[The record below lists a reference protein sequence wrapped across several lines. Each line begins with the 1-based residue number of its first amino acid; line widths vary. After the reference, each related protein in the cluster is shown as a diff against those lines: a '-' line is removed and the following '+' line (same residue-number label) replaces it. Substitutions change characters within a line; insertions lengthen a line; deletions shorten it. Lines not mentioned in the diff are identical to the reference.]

1 MKNRALNPG
10 YAFALCYAAMVCLAI
25 AVNLMPILLTTL
37 RVDLGGRAGLSG
49 EQLGRISAI
58 TFAGLVGGI
67 LFAGPLADRWGGKLF
82 SVLGTL
88 LIGIGL
94 ALLGISPSYSMV
106 LVAVFVMGLGAGI
119 LDMVLSPIIAA
130 LQPDSRATAL
140 NWLHSFYG
148 IGTVITVFLGTLA
161 FRLGIGWRTI
171 SLIFI
176 IVPLLVTLGFLNV
189 DLPPLISD
197 KEGGRTPLRDLC
209 RNSSFVAVNV
219 AIFLGGALELGL
231 AQWLPAYA
239 EMSLGFSKWTGS
251 ISLLAFSSA
260 MALGRIFAG
269 LIGRRVGPITLM
281 LNCCWTSVVL
291 FLLACFAPWHPVALA
306 ASVAVG
312 LAGSCLWPTTLGV
325 ASDRFPRGGASMFG
339 LLAAFGNLGGILMP
353 WLVGVTA
360 DRSSLRLGLAT
371 STACPFL
378 MAFVLLWIQRHP
390 DVEFAQ
396 LGSALVTGTT
406 ADTPE
411 FGGSAG
417 LEPAPSSVRGRR
429 STQPSCT
436 RAFDH
441 RTGSG
446 AGVTCAGPSPSS
458 RSPIP

>member
-1 MKNRALNPG
+1 MKNRDLNPA

-25 AVNLMPILLTTL
+25 AVNLMPIFLTTL
-37 RVDLGGRAGLSG
+37 RLDLGGRAGLTG

-67 LFAGPLADRWGGKLF
+67 LFTGPLADRWGGKLF

-88 LIGIGL
+88 LIGVGL
-94 ALLGISPSYSMV
+94 ALLRIAPGYSMV

-130 LQPDSRATAL
+130 LQPDSRARAL

-148 IGTVITVFLGTLA
+148 IGTVVTVLVGTLA

-176 IVPLLVTLGFLNV
+176 IVPLPVALGFLNV
-189 DLPPLISD
+189 DLPPLVSD
-197 KEGGRTPLRDLC
+197 KEGGRTRLRDLC

-239 EMSLGFSKWTGS
+239 QMSLGFSKSTGGV
-251 ISLLAFSSA
+251 SLLAFSAA

-269 LIGRRVGPITLM
+269 LIGGRVDPIRLM
-281 LNCCWTSVVL
+281 LSCCWTSVML
-291 FLLACFAPWHPVALA
+291 FLLASFAPWPTVALA

-325 ASDRFPRGGASMFG
+325 AADRFPQGGATMFG

-353 WLVGVTA
+353 WLVGVTG
-360 DRSSLRLGLAT
+360 DWSSLRLGLAT
-371 STACPFL
+371 STACPLL
-378 MAFVLLWIQRHP
+378 MAFVLLWMQCRL
-390 DVEFAQ
+390 DAEFAQ
-396 LGSALVTGTT
+396 SGSALAT
-406 ADTPE
+406 
-411 FGGSAG
+411 SK
-417 LEPAPSSVRGRR
+417 
-429 STQPSCT
+429 
-436 RAFDH
+436 
-441 RTGSG
+441 
-446 AGVTCAGPSPSS
+446 
-458 RSPIP
+458 IW

>member
-1 MKNRALNPG
+1 MKNSALKPA
-10 YAFALCYAAMVCLAI
+10 YALVLCYGGMVCLAI
-25 AVNLMPILLTTL
+25 AVNLMPVFLTTV
-37 RVDLGGRAGLSG
+37 RVDLGGRAGLTG

-67 LFAGPLADRWGGKLF
+67 LFAGPLADRWGGKPF
-82 SVLGTL
+82 SVLGAL
-88 LIGIGL
+88 LIGVGL
-94 ALLGISPSYSMV
+94 GLLGISPGYSMV
-106 LVAVFVMGLGAGI
+106 LVAVFIMGLGAGI
-119 LDMVLSPIIAA
+119 LDMVLSPIVAA
-130 LQPDSRATAL
+130 LQPGSRTTAL

-148 IGTVITVFLGTLA
+148 IGTVATVLVGILA
-161 FRLGIGWRTI
+161 FRLEVGWRTI
-171 SLIFI
+171 SLTLIT
-176 IVPLLVTLGFLNV
+176 VPLLVALGFANV

-197 KEGGRTPLRDLC
+197 KKGSRTALRDLC
-209 RNSSFVAVNV
+209 RHSSFLAVNV

-251 ISLLAFSSA
+251 ISLLAFSAA
-260 MALGRIFAG
+260 MAFGRIFGG
-269 LIGRRVGPITLM
+269 LIGRRVDPITLM

-291 FLLACFAPWHPVALA
+291 FLLACFSPWHAVALA

-325 ASDRFPRGGASMFG
+325 AADRFPRGGASMFG

-353 WLVGVTA
+353 WLIGVTA

-371 STACPFL
+371 STACPLL

-396 LGSALVTGTT
+396 LGSALATGTS

-411 FGGSAG
+411 FGGSDGTRTRG
-417 LEPAPSSVRGRR
+417 LLRDR
-429 STQPSCT
+429 Q
-436 RAFDH
+436 AF
-441 RTGSG
+441 
-446 AGVTCAGPSPSS
+446 
-458 RSPIP
+458 

>member
-1 MKNRALNPG
+1 MWNVSQLVESHGQRSFFPVNSMRNREINPG
-10 YAFALCYAAMVCLAI
+10 FALALCYAGMVCLAI
-25 AVNLMPILLTTL
+25 AVNLMPVFLTTV
-37 RVDLGGRAGLSG
+37 RVDLGGRAGLTD

-67 LFAGPLADRWGGKLF
+67 LFTGPLADRWGGKLF

-88 LIGIGL
+88 LIGVGL
-94 ALLGISPSYSMV
+94 SLLGIAPGYSMV

-119 LDMVLSPIIAA
+119 LDMVLSPIIAV

-148 IGTVITVFLGTLA
+148 IGTVITVMVGTFA

-171 SLIFI
+171 SLTCI
-176 IVPLLVTLGFLNV
+176 IVPLLVALGFVTL

-197 KEGGRTPLRDLC
+197 KEGGRTALRDLC
-209 RNSSFVAVNV
+209 RNSSFLAVNV

-251 ISLLAFSSA
+251 ISLLAFSAA

-269 LIGRRVGPITLM
+269 LIGRRVDPIKLM
-281 LNCCWTSVVL
+281 LSCCWTSVVL
-291 FLLACFAPWHPVALA
+291 FLLACFAPWPAVALA

-325 ASDRFPRGGASMFG
+325 AADRFPRGGATMFG

-353 WLVGVTA
+353 WLVGVTS
-360 DRSSLRLGLAT
+360 DSSSLRL
-371 STACPFL
+371 
-378 MAFVLLWIQRHP
+378 V
-390 DVEFAQ
+390 
-396 LGSALVTGTT
+396 
-406 ADTPE
+406 
-411 FGGSAG
+411 
-417 LEPAPSSVRGRR
+417 
-429 STQPSCT
+429 
-436 RAFDH
+436 
-441 RTGSG
+441 
-446 AGVTCAGPSPSS
+446 
-458 RSPIP
+458 